1 MKANPDYKWHNPEK
15 TLGCQKTALAL
26 SKPTN
31 AKVMRTDMN
40 LLPEGSIT
48 PGKLA
53 GIVKYFYYSCL
64 KCQTFC
70 DNNYLKLSLQPY
82 LILYVLA

>member
-1 MKANPDYKWHNPEK
+1 MIRSYFFIYLQYKDAFMKANPDYKWHNPEK
-15 TLGCQKTALAL
+15 TLGCQKSAL

-53 GIVKYFYYSCL
+53 GI
-64 KCQTFC
+64 
-70 DNNYLKLSLQPY
+70 
-82 LILYVLA
+82 I